1 MKFLLILLFP
11 VLMAETCSQNIKQD
25 KEITFTYEMITRGSR
40 AHYTLNKEEIKVVK
54 NMGTEIK
61 ASEQMTSKEWEVL
74 MEKMKDI
81 DVPKIHKLKPPS
93 DKRTFDG
100 AAHAIL
106 TIKIGEEV
114 YKSNSFDHGNPPSDL
129 KPLVKAILRLG
140 ETVE

>member
-11 VLMAETCSQNIKQD
+11 VLMAETCTPSSAQNKD
-25 KEITFTYEMITRGSR
+25 ITFTYETITRGSR
-40 AHYTLNKEEIKVVK
+40 ANYTLNKEEIKVVK
-54 NMGTEIK
+54 NMGSEIK
-61 ASEQMTSKEWEVL
+61 ASEKMTSKEWEQL

-81 DVPKIHKLKPPS
+81 DVPKIHQLKPPS
-93 DKRTFDG
+93 EKRIADG

-106 TIKIGEEV
+106 TIKVGDEI
-114 YKSNSFDHGNPPSDL
+114 YKSNSFDHGNPPAAL

>member
-1 MKFLLILLFP
+1 MKFILILLFP
-11 VLMAETCSQNIKQD
+11 ILMAETCSQNMEQNKD
-25 KEITFTYEMITRGSR
+25 ITFTYEMITRGTR

-61 ASEQMTSKEWEVL
+61 NSEKMTSKEWDLL

-81 DVPKIHKLKPPS
+81 DVPNIHKLKPPS
-93 DKRTFDG
+93 EKRIFDG

-106 TIKIGEEV
+106 SIKTGDKI
-114 YKSNSFDHGNPPSDL
+114 YKSNSFDHGNPPSAL

>member
-1 MKFLLILLFP
+1 MKFILVLILPL
-11 VLMAETCSQNIKQD
+11 LMAETCSQNQEQEKDIS
-25 KEITFTYEMITRGSR
+25 FTYETITRGSR
-40 AHYTLNKEEIKVVK
+40 ANYTLDKEEIKVVK

-61 ASEQMTSKEWEVL
+61 ASEKMTTKEWENL
-74 MEKMKDI
+74 IERLKDI
-81 DVPKIHKLKPPS
+81 DVPNINKLKPPS

-106 TIKIGEEV
+106 TIKVGDQV
-114 YKSNSFDHGNPPSDL
+114 YKTNSFDHGNPPSAL